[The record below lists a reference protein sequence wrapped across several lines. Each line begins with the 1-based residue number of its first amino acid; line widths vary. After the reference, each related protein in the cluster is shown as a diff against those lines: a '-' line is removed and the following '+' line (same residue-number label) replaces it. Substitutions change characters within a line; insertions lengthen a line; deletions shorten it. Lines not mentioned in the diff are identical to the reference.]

1 MLEKKVAAVILFSWW
16 KQTISYKSNIA
27 IPKRYYKSKK
37 WKEGKQIN
45 VNFKERSKIVSSLT
59 TEFTLPAGKKKYHI
73 LPKLD
78 VIIKDKVSRK

>member
-1 MLEKKVAAVILFSWW
+1 MFEKKVAAVILFSWW

-27 IPKRYYKSKK
+27 IPKRFYKSKK

-45 VNFKERSKIVSSLT
+45 MNFKERSKIVSSLT
-59 TEFTLPAGKKKYHI
+59 TESTLPAGKKKYDIH
-73 LPKLD
+73 PRLD

>member
-1 MLEKKVAAVILFSWW
+1 MFEKKVAAVILFSWW

-45 VNFKERSKIVSSLT
+45 VNFKERSQIVSSLT
-59 TEFTLPAGKKKYHI
+59 PKSTLPAGKKKYH
-73 LPKLD
+73 LCPKLD
-78 VIIKDKVSRK
+78 VIIKDRVSRK